1 MKLFATKLVRS
12 KAGQAL
18 LTGLIRV
25 NHRVRRQ
32 GSRMSSQLKATEE
45 RDMSEIQGLFETMAG
60 RFNSDAAA
68 GLEAVF
74 QYKLDEGDAYYVAIS
89 GGECALD
96 KGLHDNP
103 SVVLMMDSETFK
115 EVLEGETNGMQ
126 AFMAGRIRAEGDV
139 MLATRLEALFPAG

>member
-1 MKLFATKLVRS
+1 MKRFVTKLVRS
-12 KAGQAL
+12 KAGQVL

-32 GSRMSSQLKATEE
+32 GSRMSSQLKATEG

-60 RFNSDAAA
+60 RFNSAAAA
-68 GLEAVF
+68 GLDAVF
-74 QYKLDEGDAYYVAIS
+74 QYKLDEGDAYHVAIS

-96 KGLHDNP
+96 KGLHDSP
-103 SVVLMMDSETFK
+103 SVVLMMDSQTFK